1 MNHLEISKHIE
12 ENVKTIRDRL
22 GVGVTYD
29 IGIREMKLADRDM
42 AIVYCNGLTNNETL
56 VFILD
61 ELANLDRSN
70 LGSQPYKTLFS
81 QYFIHVQV
89 EAVKSMDE
97 AIDNVLTGQTV
108 FFIDGY
114 EEAIII
120 DARQFPGRSPEEPDT
135 ERVVRGSRDGFTE
148 ILANNTALTRR
159 RIRDENLRIEVL
171 KVGIRSKTDVG
182 IVYLA
187 DVADL
192 GLVNLIREKLSAI
205 EVDGLP
211 MAEKTIQ
218 EFLISQNFNP
228 FPLVRFTERPD
239 VASVHILEGHVLIYV
254 DTSPSVIIMPSTLF
268 HQVQHAEEY
277 RQNPVTGA
285 FLRWVRFFG
294 IIASVFL
301 LPLWYLYIK
310 EPELVP
316 KGLDFI
322 GLKTTGKIDV
332 FIQILFAEVGIDL
345 IRMAAIHTP
354 SPLATAMG
362 LIAAIMIGDIAVKVG
377 LFAPE
382 VILYLSFAAI
392 GLFATPSYELSLAN
406 RLVRIF
412 LLVMVFLFKAPGFI
426 IGTTLVALLLI
437 STRSLNT
444 PYLYPFIPF
453 NFRELMTILLRMS
466 VPTMHKRPMIVHP
479 QKELKTK

>member
-1 MNHLEISKHIE
+1 MDICKRLED
-12 ENVKTIRDRL
+12 NVTVLQERL
-22 GVGVTYD
+22 GIGITFD
-29 IGIREMKLADRDM
+29 IGLREMKFADRDM
-42 AIVYCNGLTNNETL
+42 AIFYCNGLTDNTTL
-56 VFILD
+56 VFIL
-61 ELANLDRSN
+61 EQLADLDRSQ
-70 LGSQPYKTLFS
+70 LGSQPYKAFFH

-89 EAVKSMDE
+89 EAVRTIE
-97 AIDNVLTGQTV
+97 AAIDLILTGQPV

-114 EEAIII
+114 DEAIVV
-120 DARQFPGRSPEEPDT
+120 DAREYPGRTPEEPDT

-148 ILANNTALTRR
+148 NLATNSALTRR
-159 RIRDENLRIEVL
+159 RIRDEQLRIEVL
-171 KVGIRSKTDVG
+171 KIGERSKTDVG

-187 DVADL
+187 DVADT
-192 GLVNLIREKLSAI
+192 GLVELIRDKLSTI
-205 EVDGLP
+205 QIDGLP
-211 MAEKTIQ
+211 MAEKTVQ
-218 EFLISQNFNP
+218 EFFISQNLNP

-239 VASVHILEGHVLIYV
+239 VAAVHILEGHVLIYV
-254 DTSPSVIIMPSTLF
+254 DTSPSVMIMPTTFF

-277 RQNPVTGA
+277 RQVPVTGA

-294 IIASVFL
+294 IVSSVFL

-310 EPELVP
+310 EPTLVP
-316 KGLDFI
+316 KGLEFI

-332 FIQILFAEVGIDL
+332 FLQIIFAEIGIDL

-392 GLFATPSYELSLAN
+392 GLYATPSYELSLAN
-406 RLVRIF
+406 RLVRFF
-412 LLVMVFLFKAPGFI
+412 LLLMVFLFKAPGLI
-426 IGTTLVALLLI
+426 IGTTLVLLLLI
-437 STRSLNT
+437 TTRSLNT

-453 NFRELMTILLRMS
+453 NSREMLTILIRMA
-466 VPTMHKRPMIVHP
+466 VPSMHKRPLIVHP
-479 QKELKTK
+479 QQKLKTK

>member
-1 MNHLEISKHIE
+1 MTISKKLE
-12 ENVKTIRDRL
+12 ENIVVIRERL
-22 GVGVTYD
+22 GVGVTFD

-42 AIVYCNGLTNNETL
+42 AIIYCNGLTNNDTL
-56 VFILD
+56 VLILD
-61 ELANLDRSN
+61 ELADLDRSH
-70 LGSQPYKTLFS
+70 LGTQPYKALF
-81 QYFIHVQV
+81 QQFFIHLQV
-89 EAVKSMDE
+89 ESVKTMDKV
-97 AIDNVLTGQTV
+97 IDYVLIGQTA
-108 FFIDGY
+108 FFIEGY
-114 EEAIII
+114 EEALII
-120 DARQFPGRSPEEPDT
+120 DARSYPGRSPEEPDI

-148 ILANNTALTRR
+148 TLAKNTAMTRR
-159 RIRDENLRIEVL
+159 RIRDEHLRFEMLQIGV
-171 KVGIRSKTDVG
+171 RSKTDVS

-192 GLVNLIREKLSAI
+192 GLVKLIREKLSEI
-205 EVDGLP
+205 KVDGLP

-218 EFLISQNFNP
+218 EFFISQNFNP

-239 VASVHILEGHVLIYV
+239 VAAVHLLEGHVLIYV
-254 DTSPSVIIMPSTLF
+254 DTSPSVMIMPSTFF
-268 HQVQHAEEY
+268 HLVQHAEEY
-277 RQNPVTGA
+277 RQAPVTGA
-285 FLRWVRFFG
+285 FIRWVRFFG
-294 IIASVFL
+294 IFASVFL

-310 EPELVP
+310 DPGLIP

-332 FIQILFAEVGIDL
+332 FLQIIFAEMGIDL

-406 RLVRIF
+406 RMVRIF
-412 LLVMVFLFKAPGFI
+412 LLLMVFLFKAPGFI
-426 IGTTLVALLLI
+426 FGTTLVLLLLI

-444 PYLYPFIPF
+444 PYMYPFIPF
-453 NFRELMTILLRMS
+453 KFKEMMTIVFRMS
-466 VPTMHKRPMIVHP
+466 IPSMHKRPLIVHP
-479 QKELKTK
+479 QEETKTK